1 MDGDRRPDGADRE
14 EDTAMMG
21 LEFFLLIGVVAV
33 IIWGAQQGWS
43 SFRRG
48 GSAQND
54 SPLEVLERRYAQG
67 EIDRDEFQ
75 ERRALLGG

>member
-1 MDGDRRPDGADRE
+1 M
-14 EDTAMMG
+14 MMG
-21 LEFFLLIGVVAV
+21 LEFFLLIGVIVA

-48 GSAQND
+48 ESTQND
-54 SPLEVLERRYAQG
+54 SALDILERRYANG

-75 ERRALLGG
+75 ERRALLDG